1 MAEGRLAAALNHAA
15 SWVKSNPKDAIA
27 LQDGPHVDLA
37 DTGRSAAAKRKSLSI
52 VRPRGSETNC
62 ARRKAPHLIRLFR
75 GSWCCSLAAVIDDG
89 SGNARD
95 VENRGDKPP
104 RYLVGFWHETKKC
117 CQEREQE
124 IRGHSKEWKGH

>member
-1 MAEGRLAAALNHAA
+1 GADEAELAERSAQCPGSGRDRRPDPDGGDAGRLGIEAESRAMAEGRLAAALNHAA

-89 SGNARD
+89 
-95 VENRGDKPP
+95 
-104 RYLVGFWHETKKC
+104 
-117 CQEREQE
+117 
-124 IRGHSKEWKGH
+124 